1 MTKRAESKYKID
13 RHLGVNLWG
22 RPKSPINKREYRP
35 GQHGQRRS
43 KPSDYGVQLL
53 AKQKLRFYYGNVGER
68 QFRRYY
74 QEAMRRKGNNAEI
87 LIQLLE
93 RRLDAVV
100 YRMKFAPTVFAA
112 RQTVNHG
119 HVRVNG
125 KKVNIASYQV
135 KDGDAIELHGKAK
148 TFATTLVAAQ
158 LAERDVPDY
167 MTVNHDEM
175 KGTFVRT
182 PQMSDVPYPVQ
193 MEPHLVIEYYSR

>member
-1 MTKRAESKYKID
+1 MRLVSVEVDFELPGQLEKRAGISMTKRAESKYKID

-35 GQHGQRRS
+35 GQHGQQRS

-74 QEAMRRKGNNAEI
+74 QEAMRRKGNNGEI

-100 YRMKFAPTVFAA
+100 YRMKFAPTVFSS
-112 RQTVNHG
+112 RPTVSHG
-119 HVRVNG
+119 HILVNG
-125 KKVNIASYQV
+125 KKEI
-135 KDGDAIELHGKAK
+135 
-148 TFATTLVAAQ
+148 
-158 LAERDVPDY
+158 
-167 MTVNHDEM
+167 
-175 KGTFVRT
+175 
-182 PQMSDVPYPVQ
+182 
-193 MEPHLVIEYYSR
+193 

>member
-1 MTKRAESKYKID
+1 MTKRAESKYKLD
-13 RHLGVNLWG
+13 RHLGVNLCG

-53 AKQKLRFYYGNVGER
+53 AKQKLRGYYGNVGER

-74 QEAMRRKGNNAEI
+74 HEAMRRKGNNGEI

-93 RRLDAVV
+93 RRLDTVV

-119 HVRVNG
+119 HVTVNG
-125 KKVNIASYQV
+125 KKVNISSYQV
-135 KDGDAIELHGKAK
+135 RDGDTIELRAKAK
-148 TFATTLVAAQ
+148 TFAATLVAVQ
-158 LAERDVPDY
+158 LAERDVPEY
-167 MTVNHDEM
+167 ITVNHEEM
-175 KGTFVRT
+175 KGTFVRA
-182 PQMSDVPYPVQ
+182 PAMGDVPFPVQ
-193 MEPHLVIEYYSR
+193 MEPNLVIEFYSR

>member
-1 MTKRAESKYKID
+1 MTKRAEAKHKID

-22 RPKSPINKREYRP
+22 RPKSPLNKREYRP

-43 KPSDYGVQLL
+43 KPTDFGLQLL

-93 RRLDAVV
+93 RRLDAVI
-100 YRMKFAPTVFAA
+100 YRMKFAVTVFSA
-112 RQTVNHG
+112 RQTVSHG
-119 HVRVNG
+119 HITVNG
-125 KKVNIASYQV
+125 KRVNIPSYQV
-135 KDGDAIELHGKAK
+135 KEGDVVEVRGKAK
-148 TFATTLVAAQ
+148 QFATTLAAAE

-167 MTVNHDEM
+167 ITVDHKEM
-175 KGTFVRT
+175 KGTFVRA

-193 MEPHLVIEYYSR
+193 MEPNLVIEYYSR